1 MKKHLFDLVMN
12 DEVCMDYLNNGSRY
26 TSEQL
31 EDLSRVEADVPFS
44 MICRQITSFREER
57 SRLLLIFPEDKRN
70 VIDEARLSLLQE
82 LLKSLVSI
90 RDRLS
95 KLRYYYLN
103 QGRGNKT
110 MAQIKAIK
118 PNIWL

>member
-44 MICRQITSFREER
+44 MICRQITSFREEH

>member
-1 MKKHLFDLVMN
+1 MN

-44 MICRQITSFREER
+44 MICRQITSFREEY
-57 SRLLLIFPEDKRN
+57 SRLLLIFQEDKRN
-70 VIDEARLSLLQE
+70 VIDDARLSLLKE
-82 LLKSLVSI
+82 LLKSLVAI

-103 QGRGNKT
+103 NGRGNRT